1 MRYAGV
7 WIRGAAMLLDWLVL
21 SAVFF
26 PITRWVKGVWIMG
39 PGDHRW
45 AHGNIVF
52 DPLCLYF
59 LLAVVAYFVLLEGF
73 AGATIGKRLVGLRVV
88 GTVGERIGMAQSA
101 LRNALRIV
109 DSLPILNLVGIV
121 LILTSPEKARFGDRV
136 ARTRVIRFGA
146 RGGSAL

>member
-1 MRYAGV
+1 MV
-7 WIRGAAMLLDWLVL
+7 LDWLLL

-39 PGDHRW
+39 PSDHRW

-59 LLAVVAYFVLLEGF
+59 LLVIIAYFVSLEGF
-73 AGATIGKRLVGLRVV
+73 AGATIGKMLVGLRVV
-88 GTVGERIGMAQSA
+88 GTDGKRIGMAQSA

-109 DSLPILNLVGIV
+109 DSLPILNVVGIV

-146 RGGSAL
+146 RGGRAP